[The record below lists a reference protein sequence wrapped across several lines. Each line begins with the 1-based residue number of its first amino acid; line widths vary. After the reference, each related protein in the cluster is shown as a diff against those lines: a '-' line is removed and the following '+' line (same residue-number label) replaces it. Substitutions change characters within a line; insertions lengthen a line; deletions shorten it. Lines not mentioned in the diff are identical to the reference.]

1 MLDGVY
7 CLDLN
12 NSDVSRI
19 PELDVVFVHGLS
31 SSADAAWKNA
41 NGDLW
46 PLWLKPMLPNARV
59 ILLNYPAPTF
69 FSSPTSRVSIRE
81 RARNLADFLP
91 TIGIGNR
98 PTVFVCHS
106 LGGIV
111 VKEILRS
118 CVETGCALNIAANT
132 VGVIFLATPHAGSDI
147 VRWLEWMGSN
157 LTADLAINS
166 EYILSLRDWFS
177 QYTTQKDI
185 AISAYYETQTY
196 KNYVVVSK
204 ESADP
209 CCKMCNVV
217 ALDYDHCNMAKPISP
232 NSDVFIRLKRD
243 IELSKQ
249 RLEKMTTQLVSVDD
263 ILALPELTNK
273 MYFDIINFLNVQ
285 CALSSQHAVFI
296 SNPCGA
302 PKPSCIIVSK
312 DPDFIKIGLQL
323 QERFPDRFSIQGGLL
338 GEFTS
343 DTDEKSSKALVLIHQ
358 YLDNLAEIEL
368 KLRPLLAWKV
378 EDTILMVTVSH
389 AIDFSIHEWCVNCLH
404 GYFDETST
412 NAEAASRNEIA
423 AYFRSSE
430 TSERLDFLA
439 MLKNETY
446 KRNKFRAS
454 LFNFSSME
462 DIVNLSC
469 SVRATDFR
477 FDIAIVAFD
486 LRNTSNVELE
496 SWCLRDDSVYY
507 ISESLPVFGNPTVGA
522 LCTTPTNPLEKLEIE
537 SINETVFFPM
547 HDKVTTLKQI
557 MVLSG
562 GQAKRGE
569 SGAPVL
575 DSNKNIVGMIVG
587 RTNDGGK
594 YKYLAVNTAN
604 IAERISKT
612 HARIERADPP
622 SRKK

>member
-1 MLDGVY
+1 M
-7 CLDLN
+7 
-12 NSDVSRI
+12 
-19 PELDVVFVHGLS
+19 
-31 SSADAAWKNA
+31 
-41 NGDLW
+41 W
-46 PLWLKPMLPNARV
+46 PLWLKPMLPNTRL

-132 VGVIFLATPHAGSDI
+132 IGVIFLATPHAGSDI

-157 LTADLAINS
+157 LTADLAVNS

-185 AISAYYETQTY
+185 AVSAYYETQSY
-196 KNYVVVSK
+196 KNYIVVSK

-209 CCKMCNVV
+209 CCKLCNVV
-217 ALDYDHCNMAKPISP
+217 ALDYDHCNMVKPISP

-263 ILALPELTNK
+263 ILSLPELTNK

-285 CALSSQHAVFI
+285 CALSSRHAVII

-312 DPDFIKIGLQL
+312 DPDFIRIGLQL
-323 QERFPDRFSIQGGLL
+323 QERFPDRFSLQDGLL

-343 DTDEKSSKALVLIHQ
+343 DSDERGPKALVLVHQ
-358 YLDNLAEIEL
+358 YLDNLTEIDL
-368 KLRPLLAWKV
+368 RIRPLLAWKV

-389 AIDFSIHEWCVNCLH
+389 AIDFSIHEWCVNSLH

-412 NAEAASRNEIA
+412 NAETNSRNEIV

-430 TSERLDFLA
+430 ASERLDCLA
-439 MLKNETY
+439 MLKNEAY

-454 LFNFSSME
+454 LFNYSAME
-462 DIVNLSC
+462 DITNLSC
-469 SVRATDFR
+469 EIQLTDFR
-477 FDIAIVAFD
+477 LDLAIIAFD
-486 LRNTSNVELE
+486 LRDRSNIELE
-496 SWCLRDDSVYY
+496 NWCRRDGSVYY
-507 ISESLPVFGNPTVGA
+507 ISESVPVFGDPSAGA
-522 LCTTPTNPLEKLEIE
+522 FCTTPDNPLDKLEIE
-537 SINETVFFPM
+537 STDETVFFPM
-547 HDKVTTLKQI
+547 HDKVTTLKHI

-562 GQAKRGE
+562 GQAKRGG
-569 SGAPVL
+569 SGAPIF

-587 RTNDGGK
+587 RTNDGGE
-594 YKYLAVNTAN
+594 YKYLAAN
-604 IAERISKT
+604 IAKIAELISK
-612 HARIERADPP
+612 ARAQIDKPGSP